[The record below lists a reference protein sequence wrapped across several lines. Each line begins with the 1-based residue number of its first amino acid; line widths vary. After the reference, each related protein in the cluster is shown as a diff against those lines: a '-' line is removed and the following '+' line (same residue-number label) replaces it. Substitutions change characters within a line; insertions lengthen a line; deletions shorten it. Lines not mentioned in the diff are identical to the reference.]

1 MTAHNFA
8 TPPPDCSVVQLS
20 FPAPHVMLVTINREK
35 SMNSIPMR
43 GHWEGEA
50 VWTWFDDEPSLR
62 VAILT
67 GAGSKA
73 FCAGADLHEVGAT
86 RGKGTAPQPMPSGSF
101 LGITRRVG
109 KKPVIAAVNGYAYG
123 GGFEIALN
131 CDLVIASPTAKFSL
145 PEVKRGL
152 YAGAGGLPRVVRT
165 FGMQLAGEIAMTGRV
180 LSAEELKGYG
190 FLRVSSSPESLLSE
204 ALQLATGIADQS
216 PDGIIVT
223 RAGLRQAWETASVE
237 RSAQLI
243 DERYHRALMEG
254 ENMRIG
260 VEAFAKKQKPSWVPS
275 RL

>member
-1 MTAHNFA
+1 
-8 TPPPDCSVVQLS
+8 
-20 FPAPHVMLVTINREK
+20 
-35 SMNSIPMR
+35 
-43 GHWEGEA
+43 
-50 VWTWFDDEPSLR
+50 
-62 VAILT
+62 
-67 GAGSKA
+67 
-73 FCAGADLHEVGAT
+73 
-86 RGKGTAPQPMPSGSF
+86 
-101 LGITRRVG
+101 
-109 KKPVIAAVNGYAYG
+109 
-123 GGFEIALN
+123 
-131 CDLVIASPTAKFSL
+131 
-145 PEVKRGL
+145 
-152 YAGAGGLPRVVRT
+152 
-165 FGMQLAGEIAMTGRV
+165 MQLAGEIAMTGRV